1 MDWRNAA
8 NSHKNHRTM
17 KYEFNL
23 THLVASKDPLT
34 DRVTFTE
41 SIEFKL
47 WTTVAIL
54 SYLSFHLFT
63 LLDIEL
69 ADWQV
74 MLLAATMVI
83 GYGFAF
89 MGVLFRKSASKAELT
104 ENEIQLFPTKKEEQ
118 FPDSPIE
125 VNTDSEIKVYVIQK
139 LNWFSPKLI
148 LQVSISNGEEPET
161 FTIKLG
167 SKKSKEQYLE
177 VLESWYRRGYSLE
190 EYDVSGS
197 RIFKLDR
204 GKNYADVQE
213 IKKEYGIN
221 W

>member
-1 MDWRNAA
+1 
-8 NSHKNHRTM
+8 M
-17 KYEFNL
+17 KHEFNL
-23 THLVASKDPLT
+23 THLVASTDPLT

-41 SIEFKL
+41 SIEFRV
-47 WTTVAIL
+47 WTAVAGL
-54 SYLSFHLFT
+54 SYLSISLFN
-63 LLDIEL
+63 LLDIEM

-83 GYGFAF
+83 AYGFAC
-89 MGVLFRKSASKAELT
+89 MGVLFRRSSGKAELS
-104 ENEIQLFPTKKEEQ
+104 ENEVQLFPTKKKEQ
-118 FPDSPIE
+118 FPDSPIK
-125 VNTDSEIKVYVIQK
+125 VNSDSEIQIYVIQK
-139 LNWFSPKLI
+139 LNWFNPKVI
-148 LQVSISNGEEPET
+148 LQISVSNEGEPAT

-190 EYDVSGS
+190 EFDVSGS

-204 GKNYADVQE
+204 GRNYADVQE